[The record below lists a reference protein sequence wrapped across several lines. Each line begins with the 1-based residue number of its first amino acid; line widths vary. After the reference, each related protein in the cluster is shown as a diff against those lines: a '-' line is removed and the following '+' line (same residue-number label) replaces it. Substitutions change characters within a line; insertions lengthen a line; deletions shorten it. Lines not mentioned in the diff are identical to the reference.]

1 MGPVRSRSRHSN
13 GASPAPASNQDS
25 LLGPQ
30 ALEQRLR
37 SLFDRVAPFTVGAEE
52 ELLLI
57 DAQTL
62 LPAPAAEY
70 ALALGAGDRR
80 LAGELRSAQVEAM
93 TPVCVSV
100 ADVARELASIRRLVS
115 RGLGPDVLVV
125 GTGAH
130 ALTRD
135 SGPMSSAQRYR
146 RVAAENPW
154 AANNVLTCGLHV
166 HVAVSGAD
174 RALAV
179 YNALR
184 SYLPELLALGANAP
198 YYGGEDTGLAT
209 VRAKLN
215 QSWARSGVPPAFAS
229 WRELAEFSVWARDG
243 GALSETNQQ
252 WWDLRLAPAHGT
264 IELRVADTQTRVDDA
279 ATLIALVQ
287 SLVADLANRHEAG
300 EELPVHRDER
310 IVENMWLATRD
321 GIGGHLVD
329 METGAKLWTADR
341 LQDLAASLVPTAT
354 QLGCDRELLGIGR
367 LVLDGG
373 GAARQRGIVRR
384 RGLEGLLPKLAEE
397 TSGLTAEE
405 AEERLLGHLPDT
417 GTDGTWQ

>member
-1 MGPVRSRSRHSN
+1 MGPVRSLSRHPN
-13 GASPAPASNQDS
+13 GSSPDAASTQDS

-52 ELLLI
+52 ELLLV

-80 LAGELRSAQVEAM
+80 LAGELRSTQVESM

-135 SGPMSSAQRYR
+135 PGPMSSAQRHR
-146 RVAAENPW
+146 RIAAEPPW

-215 QSWARSGVPPAFAS
+215 HSW
-229 WRELAEFSVWARDG
+229 
-243 GALSETNQQ
+243 
-252 WWDLRLAPAHGT
+252 
-264 IELRVADTQTRVDDA
+264 
-279 ATLIALVQ
+279 
-287 SLVADLANRHEAG
+287 
-300 EELPVHRDER
+300 
-310 IVENMWLATRD
+310 
-321 GIGGHLVD
+321 
-329 METGAKLWTADR
+329 
-341 LQDLAASLVPTAT
+341 
-354 QLGCDRELLGIGR
+354 GR
-367 LVLDGG
+367 
-373 GAARQRGIVRR
+373 
-384 RGLEGLLPKLAEE
+384 
-397 TSGLTAEE
+397 
-405 AEERLLGHLPDT
+405 
-417 GTDGTWQ
+417 

>member
-1 MGPVRSRSRHSN
+1 MGPVRSLPRLSN
-13 GASPAPASNQDS
+13 GSSLAPVSSQDS
-25 LLGPQ
+25 LLGAS

-57 DAQTL
+57 DAETFR
-62 LPAPAAEY
+62 PTPAAEY

-80 LAGELRSAQVEAM
+80 LTGEFRSAQVEAM

-100 ADVARELASIRRLVS
+100 ADVARELASIRRLVA
-115 RGLGPDVLVV
+115 RGIGPDVLVV
-125 GTGAH
+125 GSGVH

-135 SGPMSSAQRYR
+135 PGPVSSAQRYR
-146 RVAAENPW
+146 RLAADHPW
-154 AANNVLTCGLHV
+154 AARNVLTCGLHV

-179 YNALR
+179 YKALR

-198 YYGGEDTGLAT
+198 YYDGEDSGLAT

-215 QSWARSGVPPAFAS
+215 QSWPRAGVPPAFAS
-229 WRELAEFSVWARDG
+229 WRELAEFVVWARDG
-243 GALSETNQQ
+243 GAMPEPGQQ
-252 WWDLRLAPAHGT
+252 WWDLRLSATHGT

-287 SLVADLANRHEAG
+287 SLVADLALRHEAG
-300 EELPVHRDER
+300 EQLPVHPDER

-329 METGAKLWTADR
+329 LDSGAPVWTADR
-341 LQDLAASLVPTAT
+341 LQDLATRLMPPAT
-354 QLGCDRELLGIGR
+354 TLGCDRELLGIGR

-384 RGLEGLLPKLAEE
+384 RGIEALMPTLAEE
-397 TSGLTAEE
+397 TSGPTAEE
-405 AEERLLGHLPDT
+405 AEARMLGNAPST
-417 GTDGTWQ
+417 GTWG

>member
-1 MGPVRSRSRHSN
+1 MGPVRSLARHSH
-13 GASPAPASNQDS
+13 GSSLAAVSSQDS

-52 ELLLI
+52 ELLLV
-57 DAQTL
+57 DAHTL

-135 SGPMSSAQRYR
+135 PGPMSSAQRHR
-146 RVAAENPW
+146 RIAAEHPW

-229 WRELAEFSVWARDG
+229 WRELAEFVVWARDG
-243 GALSETNQQ
+243 GALPEPGQQ
-252 WWDLRLAPAHGT
+252 WWDLRLSPAHAT

-287 SLVADLANRHEAG
+287 SLVADLALRHEAG
-300 EELPVHRDER
+300 ETLPVHRDER

-321 GIGGHLVD
+321 GIGGHLLD
-329 METGAKLWTADR
+329 PATGAGLWTADR
-341 LQDLAASLVPTAT
+341 PADLAS
-354 QLGCDRELLGIGR
+354 
-367 LVLDGG
+367 
-373 GAARQRGIVRR
+373 
-384 RGLEGLLPKLAEE
+384 
-397 TSGLTAEE
+397 
-405 AEERLLGHLPDT
+405 
-417 GTDGTWQ
+417 

>member
-1 MGPVRSRSRHSN
+1 
-13 GASPAPASNQDS
+13 
-25 LLGPQ
+25 
-30 ALEQRLR
+30 
-37 SLFDRVAPFTVGAEE
+37 
-52 ELLLI
+52 
-57 DAQTL
+57 
-62 LPAPAAEY
+62 
-70 ALALGAGDRR
+70 
-80 LAGELRSAQVEAM
+80 M

-100 ADVARELASIRRLVS
+100 ADVARELASIRRLVA
-115 RGLGPDVLVV
+115 RGIGPNVLVV
-125 GTGAH
+125 GSGAH

-135 SGPMSSAQRYR
+135 PGPVSSAQRYR
-146 RVAAENPW
+146 RLAADHPW
-154 AANNVLTCGLHV
+154 AARNVLTCGLHV

-198 YYGGEDTGLAT
+198 YYDSEDSGLAT

-215 QSWARSGVPPAFAS
+215 QSWPRAGVPPAFAS
-229 WRELAEFSVWARDG
+229 WRELAEFVVWARDG
-243 GALSETNQQ
+243 GAMPEADHQ
-252 WWDLRLAPAHGT
+252 WWDLRLSAKHGT

-287 SLVADLANRHEAG
+287 SLVADLAGRHEAG
-300 EELPVHRDER
+300 EQLPVHRDER

-329 METGAKLWTADR
+329 LDTGARVWTADR
-341 LQDLAASLVPTAT
+341 LQDLATRLMPTAT
-354 QLGCDRELLGIGR
+354 TLGCDRELLGIGR

-384 RGLEGLLPKLAEE
+384 RGLDALMPTLAEE
-397 TSGLTAEE
+397 TSGPTAEE
-405 AEERLLGHLPDT
+405 AEARMLGNAPST
-417 GTDGTWQ
+417 GTWG